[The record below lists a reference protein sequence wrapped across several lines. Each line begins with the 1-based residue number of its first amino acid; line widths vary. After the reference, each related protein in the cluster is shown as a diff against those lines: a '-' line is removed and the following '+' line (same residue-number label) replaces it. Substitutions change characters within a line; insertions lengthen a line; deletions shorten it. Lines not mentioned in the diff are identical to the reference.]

1 MAEVV
6 GNENKLH
13 RTILIGLVLGAALGV
28 TANRVVQ
35 NLPEWQGTLAW
46 LLRHVV
52 DPIGEIF
59 RRLLVLVVVPL
70 VFSSLAVGV
79 ARLGDLGKLGRV
91 GAKTFGYFLI
101 TTAFAVVIGLLLVQG
116 IAPGKQLNVETREG
130 LQQQFGQAAG
140 ERLSKP
146 TEFGIGTFVNIVP
159 DNPLKAA
166 VEMQMLSVIFV
177 ALLVGIGLTRLNPEK
192 ARPVQAVLEGVG
204 DLTIFIIH
212 VAMKLAPY
220 GVFALIFSTSARFGF
235 DLLQSLGL
243 YVLTVL
249 IGLGIQ
255 MFGVF
260 PLLVS
265 LLGRMNPWQFFRKIR
280 AVILTA
286 FSTSS
291 SSATLP
297 TSLAVA
303 QEELQAPRP
312 LAGFVLPLGATMNMN
327 GTALFEGVTVL
338 FLCQVFGRDLLL
350 SQQLIVIILSVLIA
364 VGAAGVPG
372 GSIPLLGMV
381 LATVG
386 LEPGAIAIILGVD
399 RLLDMCRTTVNV
411 VGDLTAL
418 VFVSRSEG
426 EMTSRQ
432 DVIDSA

>member
-418 VFVSRSEG
+418 VIVSRSEG
-426 EMTSRQ
+426 EMTSPQ

>member
-130 LQQQFGQAAG
+130 LQQQFSQAAG